1 MEEERRSEE
10 ETSHHRPFQFL
21 NEAIKSF
28 MECLGLHISPPPY
41 YSASSV
47 IYYKFISKEAKENQV
62 FQKEFYLLFYIDMT
76 KLDEAPNGIA
86 TTRGMIVRLKQRG
99 RETPS
104 SGRPGRHN

>member
-10 ETSHHRPFQFL
+10 ETSHHSPFQFL

-41 YSASSV
+41 YSASS
-47 IYYKFISKEAKENQV
+47 
-62 FQKEFYLLFYIDMT
+62 
-76 KLDEAPNGIA
+76 EAPNGIA
-86 TTRGMIVRLKQRG
+86 ATRGMIVRLKQRG

>member
-47 IYYKFISKEAKENQV
+47 TYYKFISKEAKENQV

-76 KLDEAPNGIA
+76 KLDVQSISNKEFTNAC
-86 TTRGMIVRLKQRG
+86 RRLQTASRQQG
-99 RETPS
+99 E
-104 SGRPGRHN
+104 

>member
-10 ETSHHRPFQFL
+10 ETSHHSPFQFL

-47 IYYKFISKEAKENQV
+47 IYYKFISKEAKENQGV
-62 FQKEFYLLFYIDMT
+62 LHIFFIYMT
-76 KLDEAPNGIA
+76 KLDVQTISNKEFTNAC
-86 TTRGMIVRLKQRG
+86 RRLQTASRQQG
-99 RETPS
+99 E
-104 SGRPGRHN
+104 